1 MKLRVWHIPQIPMKP
16 FYVNVKSLRE
26 AKLILDTLAD
36 YDKFQ
41 FENNV
46 KPDYSNAAGLEVYE
60 NDEWCDWE
68 DAEGRNIDET
78 EEDLT

>member
-1 MKLRVWHIPQIPMKP
+1 MKLRVWHIPQVPMKP

-60 NDEWCDWE
+60 NDEWCEWE
-68 DAEGRNIDET
+68 DAEGRNIDYT
-78 EEDLT
+78 E